1 MMRHVPMPMRSVPQA
16 HSHWWQ
22 SSSLDP
28 SNDQWEFDGSERHGG
43 FSATP
48 ARPAPLLPRR
58 AGRVLR
64 EVIYQSHEARE
75 LRHLAFARGMGAGGE
90 TMSPAGMLCLMHQ
103 CHLDHSSKN
112 KNVCT
117 SRRHLTS

>member
-1 MMRHVPMPMRSVPQA
+1 MRHVRIPVRSRPQA
-16 HSHWWQ
+16 HSHRWQ

-28 SNDQWEFDGSERHGG
+28 SKDQWEFDGSERQHHGG

-64 EVIYQSHEARE
+64 EVIYQSNEAGE
-75 LRHLAFARGMGAGGE
+75 LRHLAFARGTGRVAKPCLPRE
-90 TMSPAGMLCLMHQ
+90 CSALCTNAFWITPVRIRMSVR
-103 CHLDHSSKN
+103 LD
-112 KNVCT
+112 VI
-117 SRRHLTS
+117 